1 MKTANE
7 FKELRDKK
15 YDDWINFDKK
25 VKGQWQLLETIIDRG
40 FNSLGHSQKYIDI
53 TNVGEL
59 YKENEKKLISEP
71 NCFYITKDKN
81 GTRLYF
87 DAKDYNDYVNSNKK
101 VNEATKDCNKRYG
114 KALNDLNDNVN
125 SDKKSDLK
133 KDTDEQVKEDK
144 EVETNKNNTEDNF
157 KLIFSTFDGKDHHE
171 KEYNS
176 FEELKKDVEII
187 PEFFKIFE

>member
-15 YDDWINFDKK
+15 YNDWINFDKK
-25 VKGQWQLLETIIDRG
+25 VKGQWSLLETIVNRG

-87 DAKDYNDYVNSNKK
+87 DEKDYNDYVNS
-101 VNEATKDCNKRYG
+101 Y
-114 KALNDLNDNVN
+114 
-125 SDKKSDLK
+125 KKSNLK
-133 KDTDEQVKEDK
+133 KDTDEQVKDDKKVEALKFNTIGEWLDYLDK
-144 EVETNKNNTEDNF
+144 ESY
-157 KLIFSTFDGKDHHE
+157 ISFD
-171 KEYNS
+171 
-176 FEELKKDVEII
+176 
-187 PEFFKIFE
+187 

>member
-15 YDDWINFDKK
+15 YNDWINFDKK

-71 NCFYITKDKN
+71 NCYYISKDKN
-81 GTRLYF
+81 GTRFYF
-87 DAKDYNDYVNSNKK
+87 DEKDYNHYVNSNKT
-101 VNEATKDCNKRYG
+101 NIIDNKD
-114 KALNDLNDNVN
+114 
-125 SDKKSDLK
+125 
-133 KDTDEQVKEDK
+133 VKEAI
-144 EVETNKNNTEDNF
+144 T
-157 KLIFSTFDGKDHHE
+157 
-171 KEYNS
+171 
-176 FEELKKDVEII
+176 
-187 PEFFKIFE
+187 

>member
-7 FKELRDKK
+7 FKELRNKK
-15 YDDWINFDKK
+15 YNDWINFDKK
-25 VKGQWQLLETIIDRG
+25 VKGQWSLLETIVNRG

-87 DAKDYNDYVNSNKK
+87 DAKDYEEYINGYKK
-101 VNEATKDCNKRYG
+101 
-114 KALNDLNDNVN
+114 L
-125 SDKKSDLK
+125 SLK
-133 KDTDEQVKEDK
+133 KDSEAQVKEDK
-144 EVETNKNNTEDNF
+144 KIEINKNNTDDYKNNY
-157 KLIFSTFDGKDHHE
+157 E

-176 FEELKKDVEII
+176 FEDFIKDLETI
-187 PEFFKIFE
+187 PDFFKIFK

>member
-7 FKELRDKK
+7 YLELRNKK
-15 YDDWINFDKK
+15 MEEWLKFDEQ
-25 VKGQWQLLETIIDRG
+25 VKGQWSLIETNADKYNLGR
-40 FNSLGHSQKYIDI
+40 NSKYIDI
-53 TNVGEL
+53 GNVVEL
-59 YKENEKKLISEP
+59 YNANINRLVKLGYKIVV
-71 NCFYITKDKN
+71 TKN

-87 DAKDYNDYVNSNKK
+87 DEKDYNDYVNSNKK
-101 VNEATKDCNKRYG
+101 SN
-114 KALNDLNDNVN
+114 
-125 SDKKSDLK
+125 LK

-144 EVETNKNNTEDNF
+144 EVETNKNNTDDNF

-187 PEFFKIFE
+187 PEFFKIFK

>member
-15 YDDWINFDKK
+15 YNDWINFDKK
-25 VKGQWQLLETIIDRG
+25 VKGQWSLLETIVNRG

-87 DAKDYNDYVNSNKK
+87 DEKDYKDYVNSNKK
-101 VNEATKDCNKRYG
+101 SN
-114 KALNDLNDNVN
+114 
-125 SDKKSDLK
+125 LK

-144 EVETNKNNTEDNF
+144 KVHTLKFNTIGEWIDY
-157 KLIFSTFDGKDHHE
+157 LD
-171 KEYNS
+171 KEPYIS
-176 FEELKKDVEII
+176 F
-187 PEFFKIFE
+187 

>member
-15 YDDWINFDKK
+15 YNDWINFDKK
-25 VKGQWQLLETIIDRG
+25 VKGQWSLLETIVNRG

-87 DAKDYNDYVNSNKK
+87 DEKDYNDYINSNKK
-101 VNEATKDCNKRYG
+101 SNF
-114 KALNDLNDNVN
+114 
-125 SDKKSDLK
+125 K
-133 KDTDEQVKEDK
+133 KDTDEQVRDNRKGEALKFNTIGEWLDYLDK
-144 EVETNKNNTEDNF
+144 ESYKTF
-157 KLIFSTFDGKDHHE
+157 K
-171 KEYNS
+171 
-176 FEELKKDVEII
+176 
-187 PEFFKIFE
+187 